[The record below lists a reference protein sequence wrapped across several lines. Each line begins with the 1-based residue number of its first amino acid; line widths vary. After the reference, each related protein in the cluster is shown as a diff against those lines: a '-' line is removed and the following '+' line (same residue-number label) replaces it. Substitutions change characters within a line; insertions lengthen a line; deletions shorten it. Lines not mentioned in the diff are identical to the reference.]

1 MTASSNDDPMT
12 DGRHGAARGAFGRVQ
27 PPSQNRST
35 DLDQSG
41 RKPADRR
48 RDPHRTRRN
57 GAAFVLQS
65 ETASRPQPKPLPGP
79 GQRAVHEIH
88 TKATAARAVL
98 PQLEVTIE
106 IPRGSFRKVGST
118 GRLDFL
124 SPIPCP
130 FNYGS
135 VRTLLG
141 LEGDLLDAVVLG
153 PRLAPGTRVR
163 VLAHGAV
170 GLHDRGL
177 YDDKLICSSRPLSP
191 AQLRRVRRLMLAF
204 FRIYGYAKRL
214 LNTWRGR
221 PGRTGLH
228 GWVASADALAR
239 ARPAALGIWEGPPV
253 PF

>member
-1 MTASSNDDPMT
+1 M
-12 DGRHGAARGAFGRVQ
+12 RHVSPAALV
-27 PPSQNRST
+27 
-35 DLDQSG
+35 
-41 RKPADRR
+41 
-48 RDPHRTRRN
+48 
-57 GAAFVLQS
+57 
-65 ETASRPQPKPLPGP
+65 
-79 GQRAVHEIH
+79 
-88 TKATAARAVL
+88 
-98 PQLEVTIE
+98 VTIE

-153 PRLAPGTRVR
+153 PRLAPGTRLK

-177 YDDKLICSSRPLSP
+177 YDDKLICTSDALSP
-191 AQLRRVRRLMLAF
+191 AQLRRRRRLVLAF
-204 FRIYGYAKRL
+204 FRIYGWAKRL
-214 LNTWRGR
+214 LNLWRGR

-228 GWVASADALAR
+228 GWVATEDALAR
-239 ARPAALGIWEGPPV
+239 ARPVANDTWSGPPI